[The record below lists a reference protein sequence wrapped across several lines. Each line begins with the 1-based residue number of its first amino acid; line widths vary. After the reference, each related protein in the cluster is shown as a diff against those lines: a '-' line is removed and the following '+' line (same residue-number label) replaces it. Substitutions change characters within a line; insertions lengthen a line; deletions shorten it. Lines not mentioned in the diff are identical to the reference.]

1 MKTTVVLVHGAWHG
15 AWCFDRVIPLL
26 EEAGV
31 PALAVDLPGH
41 GGDEG
46 PFTDLHGDA
55 AYVWA
60 TLDGIDGEVV
70 LLGHSYS
77 GAVIT
82 EAGVHPSVRHPV
94 YLCAMALDL
103 GESCQTAVV
112 ENMAALSEMGDR
124 ASSTVSLWMGE
135 ALQHWIQYPQ
145 RHASIT
151 NVMSKT

>member
-1 MKTTVVLVHGAWHG
+1 VMRPMCGQRLMASMEKLCCW
-15 AWCFDRVIPLL
+15 VILT
-26 EEAGV
+26 AGRLS
-31 PALAVDLPGH
+31 PKR
-41 GGDEG
+41 
-46 PFTDLHGDA
+46 
-55 AYVWA
+55 
-60 TLDGIDGEVV
+60 
-70 LLGHSYS
+70 
-77 GAVIT
+77 
-82 EAGVHPSVRHPV
+82 GVHPSVRHLV

-151 NVMSKT
+151 NVMSKP

>member
-82 EAGVHPSVRHPV
+82 EAGGAPISKAPGLPV
-94 YLCAMALDL
+94 CNGTGSGRVLSDGSC
-103 GESCQTAVV
+103 GEHGRT
-112 ENMAALSEMGDR
+112 
-124 ASSTVSLWMGE
+124 
-135 ALQHWIQYPQ
+135 I
-145 RHASIT
+145 
-151 NVMSKT
+151 